1 MASLP
6 IELKDNL
13 VVFSDPNLNFRS
25 EDALSGIEELL
36 VEGKEKTRAGSDF
49 LEPKLYEGIEDAS

>member
-25 EDALSGIEELL
+25 EDALSCIEALL
-36 VEGKEKTRAGSDF
+36 VEGKEKTRAGPDF
-49 LEPKLYEGIEDAS
+49 FEPKL